1 MDSPYNKEKVLDSM
15 FDPDTSEILAE
26 LEDGGKEL
34 SYLMDKLQISENEI
48 RERLSYLLEHSFV
61 NEKKNDN
68 KIIVTADAEKL
79 AKLVEEDKN
88 FEDVEDGL
96 ATMDSYLN

>member
-1 MDSPYNKEKVLDSM
+1 M

-34 SYLMDKLQISENEI
+34 SYLMGKLQISENEI

-68 KIIVTADAEKL
+68 KIIVTAEAEKL

-96 ATMDSYLN
+96 AKMDSYLN

>member
-1 MDSPYNKEKVLDSM
+1 MGSTYDKEKILDSM
-15 FDPDTSEILAE
+15 FDPGTSEILAE

-34 SYLMDKLQISENEI
+34 SFLMDKLQISENEI
-48 RERLSYLLEHSFV
+48 HERLSYLLEHSFV
-61 NEKKNDN
+61 SEKKNDN
-68 KIIVTADAEKL
+68 NTIISADAEKL

-96 ATMDSYLN
+96 AKMDSYLN